1 VNNRFKNAMD
11 SIAAYI
17 KEERDVLFLRGLDKG
32 KETFVKYLLN
42 EDNKTFEQIA
52 CIAGV
57 AIDFVKAVQRQL
69 TSK

>member
-1 VNNRFKNAMD
+1 MD